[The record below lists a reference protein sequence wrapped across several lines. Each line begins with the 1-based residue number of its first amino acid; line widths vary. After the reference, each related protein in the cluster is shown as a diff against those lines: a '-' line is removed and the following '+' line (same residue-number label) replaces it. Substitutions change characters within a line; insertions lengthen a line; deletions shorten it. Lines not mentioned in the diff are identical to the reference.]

1 MSRVLGIDQSLSK
14 AAMVRMI
21 DKKVQ
26 KVSLLKTGSST
37 VKTKRKDTCY
47 FDDLHQQIHYIVN
60 GIIEEVSEFKPEV
73 ITFEALSFGS
83 VGNATRSLAELYGA
97 IRDRLI
103 LDFPDIPVYEYAPTS
118 LKSYAKD
125 FLKEEDQWE
134 KDDQGKVILLKSK
147 KPKKV
152 KMDKKMMVKAI
163 KDFYGEDYLK
173 GYNYSS
179 GLDDLADATF
189 LALKVTDDHY
199 KGT

>member
-60 GIIEEVSEFKPEV
+60 GIVEEVSEFKPEV

-97 IRDRLI
+97 IRDRLM

-199 KGT
+199 KKT